1 VRRRRPGDG
10 DDGGAPQLTV
20 ALDEAALAET
30 RAFNE
35 TLEQLISEQQPV
47 YSVPPEVSR
56 RIRREGRGIFPPPV
70 FLPQAR
76 DHVIQSRAGETRLRV
91 LRPEEDAAGV
101 YLHIHGG
108 GWVLGE
114 CDEYDVRLWEM
125 VEATGLAAISVGY
138 RLSPEHPYPA
148 APDDCEDAALWL
160 LERGLDELGLPEK
173 LAIGGESAGAH
184 LAVVTL
190 LRLRDRHGIRGAFE
204 AANLVF
210 GVFDLSGTP
219 SRRNWGERD
228 LVLSTPI
235 MDWFG
240 RQFVGDSDRE
250 ELRDPD
256 ISPLYAELHDLPP
269 ALFTVGDLD
278 PLLDDS
284 LFMEARW
291 RAAGNE
297 TELRVWPE
305 CVHGFTAFPL
315 ALSRAATQEMYEF
328 ARAKLD
334 L

>member
-1 VRRRRPGDG
+1 M
-10 DDGGAPQLTV
+10 
-20 ALDEAALAET
+20 
-30 RAFNE
+30 
-35 TLEQLISEQQPV
+35 
-47 YSVPPEVSR
+47 PPEVSR
-56 RIRREGRGIFPPPV
+56 RIRREGGGIWPPPV

-76 DHVIQSRAGETRLRV
+76 DHMIQGRGGEIRLRI
-91 LRPEEDAAGV
+91 LRPEGQAAGV

-108 GWVLGE
+108 GWVLGRA
-114 CDEYDVRLWEM
+114 DEFDVRLWDL
-125 VEATGLAAISVGY
+125 VETTGLAAISVDY

-148 APDDCEDAALWL
+148 APDDCEDAVLWL
-160 LERGLDELGLPEK
+160 LERGLDELGLPDV

-190 LRLRDRHGIRGAFE
+190 LRLRDRHGTRGAFR

-210 GVFDLSGTP
+210 GVYDLSMTP
-219 SRRNWGERD
+219 SQRNWGERN

-235 MDWFG
+235 MKWFG
-240 RQFVGDSDRE
+240 HQFVGGRE
-250 ELRDPD
+250 GDELRDPD

-291 RAAGNE
+291 RMAGNE
-297 TELRVWPE
+297 TELRIWPE

-315 ALSRAATQEMYEF
+315 ALSRAATAEMYAF
-328 ARAKLD
+328 VHARLD